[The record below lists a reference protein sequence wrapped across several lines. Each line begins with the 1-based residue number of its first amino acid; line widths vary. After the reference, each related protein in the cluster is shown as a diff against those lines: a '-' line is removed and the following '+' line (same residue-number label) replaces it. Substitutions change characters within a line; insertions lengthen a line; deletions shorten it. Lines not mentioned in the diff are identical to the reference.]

1 MTAIITII
9 TLTLVI
15 LALTAV
21 AVILQRRLTALADKH
36 EVVSAYARDVAED
49 MHYDHYR
56 HEVHDWQVAHDPME
70 ILSQI
75 SNMSTGLLRRQSNTG
90 GPCCDDRR

>member
-21 AVILQRRLTALADKH
+21 AVILQRRWKALADKY
-36 EVVSAYARDVAED
+36 ESVCVYARDLAED

-56 HEVHDWQVAHDPME
+56 LEALDWQVAHDPVE

-90 GPCCDDRR
+90 GQR

>member
-1 MTAIITII
+1 MNTIITIL
-9 TLTLVI
+9 TLTFVVLV
-15 LALTAV
+15 LATV

-36 EVVSAYARDVAED
+36 EAVSAYARDIAED

-56 HEVHDWQVAHDPME
+56 HEVHDWQVAHDPLE

-75 SNMSTGLLRRQSNTG
+75 SNMSTGLLSKQPNTG
-90 GPCCDDRR
+90 GQR